1 MTIHFLVSERGIP
14 IPVTRE
20 HLTLYAGPSQIIAT
34 ALMFRLFARALA
46 DLSPEKPPE
55 RSDLSVLT
63 AFPGP
68 GILDCIEYVTRAR
81 TLNDGRLVIDTDAG
95 PAEAPIA
102 LKGRFYFEV
111 GVGRQ
116 RRGYWPSEGYF
127 DRAFLNMVAAYQG
140 GRNTPEEETAYQSFK
155 QQLIGRI
162 LGAPEDTLFC
172 SRAAS

>member
-1 MTIHFLVSERGIP
+1 MAIHFLVSERGIS

-34 ALMFRLFARALA
+34 ALMFRLFIRSLA
-46 DLSPEKPPE
+46 DLSPGKPPE
-55 RSDLSVLT
+55 RTDIAVLT

-68 GILDCIEYVTRAR
+68 GILDCIEYVTKAR

-95 PAEAPIA
+95 PAKAPKA
-102 LKGRFYFEV
+102 LEGRFYFEV
-111 GVGRQ
+111 GVGPR

-127 DRAFLNMVAAYQG
+127 DQTFLDMVAAYQE
-140 GRNTPEEETAYQSFK
+140 GRNTAEEEAAYQSFK

-162 LGAPEDTLFC
+162 LGAPDKALFN
-172 SRAAS
+172 AAEAA